1 MLVIMA
7 PVLGLV
13 AFTALLALA
22 AGLAGWRRQEM
33 LTTAAA
39 AGVLVGAVALML
51 LILRIGERSADRRAL
66 HVAQARV
73 GGILESAMDAI
84 ITVDEAQR
92 VVLFNAAAEA
102 VFGCPR
108 AAALGAPLARFI
120 PERFRSEH
128 ADHVRR
134 FGDTGTSSRRMG
146 AQRIVT
152 GLRRNGEEFPIDA
165 SISHT
170 AEEGN
175 RFFTVILRDV
185 TERVRAEEALRR
197 SREELREMSQAS
209 NSVREHEKTRIA
221 RELHDEL
228 GQSLT
233 ALKLDVGW
241 LRERLKG
248 EAPEVQG
255 KLQSMQSQLD
265 HTVAATRRISTDL
278 RPLMLDDLGFVPA
291 AEWLVR
297 NFTQRSGIAC
307 ALQVLPPELALQ
319 DPEATALYRILQ
331 ESLTNVAR
339 HANATRVEARVEQ
352 IGSEIM
358 LRVSD
363 NGRGFSAAESRKQG
377 SYGLLGL
384 RERVYLVGGRLDI
397 DSSPGAGTRITVHI
411 PARGEVPA

>member
-1 MLVIMA
+1 
-7 PVLGLV
+7 
-13 AFTALLALA
+13 
-22 AGLAGWRRQEM
+22 
-33 LTTAAA
+33 
-39 AGVLVGAVALML
+39 
-51 LILRIGERSADRRAL
+51 
-66 HVAQARV
+66 
-73 GGILESAMDAI
+73 
-84 ITVDEAQR
+84 
-92 VVLFNAAAEA
+92 
-102 VFGCPR
+102 
-108 AAALGAPLARFI
+108 
-120 PERFRSEH
+120 
-128 ADHVRR
+128 VRR
-134 FGDTGTSSRRMG
+134 FGDTGTTSRRMG
-146 AQRIVT
+146 TQRIVT

-170 AEEGN
+170 AEDGK

-297 NFTQRSGIAC
+297 NFTQRSGIDC
-307 ALQVLPPELALQ
+307 ALQVLPAELTLQ

-339 HANATRVEARVEQ
+339 HARATRVEARVEAQ
-352 IGSEIM
+352 AGQAGPEIM

-363 NGRGFSAAESRKQG
+363 NGRGFSAEESRKQG

-397 DSSPGAGTRITVHI
+397 DSAPGAGTRITVHI
-411 PARGEVPA
+411 PARAEVPA